1 MTREINF
8 LPLQTRFTEIKES
21 YSAENYK
28 YIHVKTIDNFLFH
41 ADSFMNHHKEE
52 IHNTLNEY
60 LEIIGTTQIDNIAE
74 SLQLFN
80 KYIRPLTNLFT
91 DLRGFH
97 MASRLWIKLSWTIL
111 IGILLFLLKASL
123 YFYIGLFVLT
133 IFILVRQ
140 LYYSRQRKTYG
151 FMH

>member
-1 MTREINF
+1 M
-8 LPLQTRFTEIKES
+8 LQNRFVEIKES

-52 IHNTLNEY
+52 IHKTINEY
-60 LEIIGTTQIDNIAE
+60 LEIIGSTQINNIAD

-80 KYIRPLTNLFT
+80 KYIRPLTTLFT

-97 MASRLWIKLSWTIL
+97 MASRLWIKLSWTLL
-111 IGILLFLLKASL
+111 IGILLYLLRASI
-123 YFYIGLFVLT
+123 YFYIVLIVLT
-133 IFILVRQ
+133 IFILARQ
-140 LYYSRQRKTYG
+140 LYHSRQRKTYG